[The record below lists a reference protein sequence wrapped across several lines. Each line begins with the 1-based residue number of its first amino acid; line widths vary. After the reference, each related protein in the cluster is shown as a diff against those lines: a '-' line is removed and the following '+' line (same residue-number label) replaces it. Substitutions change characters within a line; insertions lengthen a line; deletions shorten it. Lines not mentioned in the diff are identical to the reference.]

1 MATTTHTA
9 NPLLELQAQGQSV
22 WYDNIR
28 RGMITSGELQQL
40 LDDGVVGITSNP
52 TIFEQAIV
60 GSTDYDDS
68 LRQLAR
74 EGADGRTV
82 FQTLAVE
89 DIGHAADIL
98 HPIYERTAGLD
109 GYVSIEVSPSLAHD
123 LPATLNEAR
132 QLWSALKRPNIMV
145 KVPSTPEGIPA
156 IRTLLAEGVNVNITM
171 LFALD
176 NYRQVA
182 EAYLSALEERVAR
195 GEPIDR
201 VASVAS
207 IFVSRI
213 DTLVDKLL
221 DERIAATQDQAEQE
235 RLRALQG
242 KAAIANAKASYM
254 IFREIVEGERFQASA
269 RQGARCQRLLW
280 ASTSTK
286 NPAYRDVMYVE
297 ALIGP
302 DTVDTMPRETLE
314 AFRDH
319 GTVARTV
326 DQGLEDARQTLWTLR
341 EVGIDM
347 KAVTDQLEVEGV
359 DKFVKSFDD
368 LVKGIESKR
377 AALVAAGTRA

>member
-52 TIFEQAIV
+52 TIFEQAMV

-156 IRTLLAEGVNVNITM
+156 IRTLLAEGINVNITM

-254 IFREIVEGERFQASA
+254 IFREIVEGERFQALA

-302 DTVDTMPRETLE
+302 DTVDTMPPQTIV
-314 AFRDH
+314 AFKDH
-319 GTVARTV
+319 GRVRPTLAE
-326 DQGLEDARQTLWTLR
+326 GLDEAQNVLKELAA
-341 EVGIDM
+341 VGIDLDM
-347 KAVTDQLEVEGV
+347 VMQQLQDEGV
-359 DKFVKSFDD
+359 AKFATSFET
-368 LVKGIESKR
+368 LLGAIENKLETMR
-377 AALVAAGTRA
+377 KT